1 MTEDIRIF
9 SYLPNPRV
17 WKSLITAKL
26 AEVEVKVMGDK
37 PRNLPKWLWDFD
49 AKKLEDVDSNE
60 LVKFKRE
67 SKRGFK
73 GDLYKTN
80 EFLDKHPFG
89 TVPAGF
95 NSDGTVGIFESN
107 SIMRAV
113 ARASNNHNLYG
124 GKDKLTQSRIDSF
137 LDANLVFAREFQ
149 VYVLELVELNDYLY
163 KRMTSVYLFY
173 LDGIEKA
180 LTDDSYIVGNELSIA
195 DISFVCDIAQFL
207 RERDSEEIINS
218 QGYEIISKNF
228 EEEFPRVYKH
238 LIKLCQKQEF
248 KDVMHDY
255 LDKALAYKK

>member
-1 MTEDIRIF
+1 M
-9 SYLPNPRV
+9 
-17 WKSLITAKL
+17 
-26 AEVEVKVMGDK
+26 
-37 PRNLPKWLWDFD
+37 
-49 AKKLEDVDSNE
+49 
-60 LVKFKRE
+60 
-67 SKRGFK
+67 
-73 GDLYKTN
+73 
-80 EFLDKHPFG
+80 
-89 TVPAGF
+89 
-95 NSDGTVGIFESN
+95 GIFESN

-113 ARASNNHNLYG
+113 ARASDNHDLYG
-124 GKDKLTQSRIDSF
+124 GTDKLTQSRIDSF

-149 VYVLELVELNDYLY
+149 VYVLELTELNDYLY